1 MTHKKCIDP
10 TLARH
15 FIAHYQNLL
24 ESIPIPIT
32 KPKANVVTQL
42 AAARDALHSNP
53 ALLQPALTHL
63 QDQGRRCADD
73 VLQAV
78 HTLRVHNWIYVS
90 DTATH
95 SQFLE
100 ASEVKVAYAVKTLTT
115 PLKEMSGRSG
125 AVLSCGLLVYRG
137 QLICDGLV
145 RFVAWLGPNYRSSF
159 KEQLAD
165 CRAQGQ
171 LYRDRL
177 LPETCASKVPASIL
191 KQ

>member
-10 TLARH
+10 TAARH
-15 FIAHYQNLL
+15 FIAHHQNLL
-24 ESIPIPIT
+24 ESIPIT

-42 AAARDALHSNP
+42 AAARDALHADP
-53 ALLQPALTHL
+53 ALLQPALAHL

-78 HTLRVHNWIYVS
+78 HTLRVNNWIYVS

-95 SQFLE
+95 SQLLE
-100 ASEVKVAYAVKTLTT
+100 ASDVKAAYAIKALTT
-115 PLKEMSGRSG
+115 PLKEMFGSSG
-125 AVLSCGLLVYRG
+125 AVISCGLLVYQG
-137 QLICDGLV
+137 QVVSDGLV
-145 RFVAWLGPNYRSSF
+145 RFVAWLGPGYRGSL

-165 CRAQGQ
+165 CRSQGQ

-177 LPETCASKVPASIL
+177 LPAKLSSKESVSIQ
-191 KQ
+191 K